1 MSDFPEFSLL
11 ITHDC
16 RLFDQV
22 YGRLRSAI
30 VTGYFEPGTR
40 LVERD
45 LTEKLQVSR
54 TPIREALR
62 RLEQDGLIVCYPH
75 RGYYV
80 RTPSLDEAR
89 QAYEVRRALEGL
101 ACELA
106 AQRASAEELAAMR
119 DIVRKG
125 KAALKAADHA
135 NLLLLNNE
143 LHLALVRSTH
153 NTYLEQQFRTIW
165 SCVDLLRGRWWGT
178 ERAARHRSCRARGDC
193 GRAREA
199 RRRAGTTAQRS
210 AHRPGLAEHRRAI
223 QPGRGTREGA
233 RASGAPLAGSGLACQ
248 RLARP
253 DPNSQRMGKIAKMK
267 ALQSEWDTM
276 RAARS
281 RRTRYCAPQ

>member
-11 ITHDC
+11 ITHDR

-178 ERAARHRSCRARGDC
+178 SERPDTGHAEHEAIVDALVRRDGALARRLNEAHIARAWQSIAARFNPAAEPVKAPARAARR
-193 GRAREA
+193 
-199 RRRAGTTAQRS
+199 
-210 AHRPGLAEHRRAI
+210 
-223 QPGRGTREGA
+223 
-233 RASGAPLAGSGLACQ
+233 
-248 RLARP
+248 
-253 DPNSQRMGKIAKMK
+253 
-267 ALQSEWDTM
+267 
-276 RAARS
+276 
-281 RRTRYCAPQ
+281 